1 MPYLG
6 ETLALLAPL
15 SWSVAVI
22 LFKRTEGV
30 APLGLNLFKNTVG
43 LAMLTVTLLALRIP
57 WPADRSVADW
67 LRVVG
72 SGVLGLT
79 LADTLMFAGLQRIG
93 AARFALVD
101 TAYAPILVALSWAL
115 MGEVPTAVTLAGGAL
130 TVAGVAVA
138 TIDPRAVR
146 AERGREV
153 GLGLLMALGA
163 VAGTAVGVMLARPV
177 LVHASLLEV
186 TWTRLASGVL
196 TLALG
201 LAAQGSLGRT
211 AAVFRPGP
219 HWRTLVPAAFF
230 GTYVA
235 LLLWL
240 GGYKWAPAAVAAV
253 LNQMATVYMLI
264 GARVVLGEAIA
275 PRQVLGSAMAI
286 SGALWIVWSRA

>member
-30 APLGLNLFKNTVG
+30 PPLSLNLFKNAVG
-43 LAMLTVTLLALRIP
+43 LLMLTATLLVLRIP
-57 WPADRSVADW
+57 LPLDRSAADW
-67 LRVVG
+67 ARVAG

-79 LADTLMFAGLQRIG
+79 VADTLMFAGLQRIG

-101 TAYAPILVALSWAL
+101 TAYAPILVALSWVT

-138 TIDPRAVR
+138 TVDPRAVR
-146 AERGREV
+146 GEAGREV
-153 GLGLLMALGA
+153 GLGLLLSLGA
-163 VAGTAVGVMLARPV
+163 VAGTAVGVVMARPV
-177 LVHASLLEV
+177 LVGSNLLEV
-186 TWTRLASGVL
+186 TWTRLASGVAAL
-196 TLALG
+196 VLG
-201 LAAQGSLGRT
+201 LAVQGRLRGT
-211 AAVFRPGP
+211 AEVFRPGP

-253 LNQMATVYMLI
+253 LNQMATVYMLV
-264 GARVVLGEAIA
+264 GARVLLHERIA
-275 PRQVLGSAMAI
+275 PRQIVGSAMAI
-286 SGALWIVWSRA
+286 GGALWIVWSRA